1 MKIQNIDEEII
12 VYMYYRPTTYRYLIF
27 YISLSQNSDISILH
41 IYDVHLHCL
50 DGNSRNTHLFSNKI
64 VFSSKKEGIL
74 NNKQTFFQYHN
85 W

>member
-50 DGNSRNTHLFSNKI
+50 DGNSMEYTSF
-64 VFSSKKEGIL
+64 F
-74 NNKQTFFQYHN
+74 KQNCIFI
-85 W
+85 